1 MTLKKEIKS
10 IRLIFAVC
18 TLLITVASTVVAI
31 IDGVKEW
38 QIAVHPILTFLFLML
53 SGFGLLFLISGFVR
67 RYPWHVF
74 IGAGITF
81 IALLYGLIDVFSVE
95 WWIILIVMLAYVFI
109 AFSLS
114 FIIAGNKTEDIAL
127 NNHVEYKNYKQ
138 RKEEKLKLEQEDEQ
152 VELPKIKSYND

>member
-1 MTLKKEIKS
+1 MTLKKDIKLV
-10 IRLIFAVC
+10 RLVFAIC
-18 TLLITVASTVVAI
+18 SLLITVTSTVIAI

-38 QIAVHPILTFLFLML
+38 EIAVHPILTFLFLMV

-67 RYPWHVF
+67 RFPWHIF
-74 IGAGITF
+74 SGAVITF

-95 WWIILIVMLAYVFI
+95 WWIIVIVMIAYVFI

-114 FIIAGNKTEDIAL
+114 FIIASNKTEDIAL

-138 RKEEKLKLEQEDEQ
+138 RKEEKLKLEQEEKE